1 MQPTP
6 YLFFQ
11 GDCFDAMTLYAEAL
25 GGKVVAVMRNS
36 DAPPDDRMLGGDD
49 MVMHMAVQTDAG
61 MIYASD
67 NSAEHYE
74 RPQGMRLHVEVA
86 SLAEFER
93 LHELLAKDAREVA
106 MPPSETMWSE
116 RFAMFT
122 DRFGTPW
129 MLDLTGAKVM

>member
-11 GDCFDAMTLYAEAL
+11 GDCFEAMTLYAEAL
-25 GGKVVAVMRNS
+25 GAEVIAVMRNS
-36 DAPPDDRMLGGDD
+36 DAPPEERMPGGDD
-49 MVMHMAVQTDAG
+49 MIVHMAIQTDAG

-74 RPQGMRLHVEVA
+74 PPQGMRLHVEA
-86 SLAEFER
+86 SSFAEFER
-93 LHELLAKDAREVA
+93 LHDLLAKEAREVA
-106 MPPSETMWSE
+106 MPPAETMWSK

-129 MLDLTGAKVM
+129 MLDLTSAKTM

>member
-1 MQPTP
+1 MHPTP

-11 GDCFDAMTLYAEAL
+11 GDCFEAMTLYADGL

-36 DAPPDDRMLGGDD
+36 DAPPEDQMPGGDE
-49 MVMHMAVQTDAG
+49 MIMHMAVQTDGG

-67 NSAEHYE
+67 NPAEYYE
-74 RPQGMRLHVEVA
+74 RPQGMRLHIEVT
-86 SLAEFER
+86 SLAEFDR
-93 LHELLAKDAREVA
+93 LHDLLAKDARDIA
-106 MPPSETMWSE
+106 MAPSETMWSE

-129 MLDLTGAKVM
+129 MLDLTGAKAV